1 MEQMEKKKG
10 KVLVLDDEQIVLDS
24 VTRVLQDSYEVETSA
39 RPDLAVEALK
49 RDDFDVLITD
59 LKMPGMDGLQAME
72 AMAEVDPDLS
82 VIMITAYAT
91 VDSAVKAMK
100 LGAVDYL
107 KKPFTPEQL
116 EDLIDKVMEERKS
129 RFERRYRGDA
139 FEEVKTAIS
148 STLNLKEVLDLIVQ
162 GVVKVMK
169 VKGSSLSLLDKN
181 REKLR
186 IFASH
191 GLSKNYTDKGP
202 IDASRSLAET
212 IMEGKHTWVRDAAA
226 DPRVQ
231 YPKEAMREG
240 IASIL
245 SVPLIVRNKVIG
257 ALRVYT
263 SEPREFTEEEINF
276 LFGFAEQVAMAIDN
290 ARSYEDVKDE
300 YEALRDDL
308 WDYFDRGGWL

>member
-1 MEQMEKKKG
+1 MDKKSG

-24 VTRVLQDSYEVETSA
+24 VTRILEDENYEVRTCRKGEE
-39 RPDLAVEALK
+39 AVEILK
-49 RDDFDVLITD
+49 EGGFDILITD

-82 VIMITAYAT
+82 MIMFTAYST

-100 LGAVDYL
+100 LGAVDYIR
-107 KKPFTPEQL
+107 KPFTPDQL
-116 EDLIDKVMEERKS
+116 VELVTKVMAERKE
-129 RFERRYRGDA
+129 RFEKRYRDDTFA
-139 FEEVKTAIS
+139 EIKTAIS
-148 STLNLKEVLDLIVQ
+148 STLNLKEVLELIVQ

-186 IFASH
+186 VFAYS
-191 GLSKNYTDKGP
+191 GLSREYVDKGP
-202 IDASRSLAET
+202 LDSSRSISET
-212 IMEGKHTWVRDAAA
+212 TMNGKHTWVEDVSK

-231 YPKEAMREG
+231 YPAEAMREG
-240 IASIL
+240 ISSIL
-245 SVPLIVRNKVIG
+245 SVPLLVKNKVTG

-263 SEPREFTEEEINF
+263 SEPRTFSEDEIRF
-276 LFGFAEQVAMAIDN
+276 LYGFAEQVAFAIEN

-308 WDYFDRGGWL
+308 WDYFDKDGWM